1 MKALLL
7 NGGGAFTF
15 PVAGSY
21 WPADPASIVML
32 ATYLAIIGV
41 EAHLEPGR
49 VHGYSVYVRR
59 RWLQSLV
66 QITTKRP
73 L

>member
-1 MKALLL
+1 MKALLR

-15 PVAGSY
+15 PVAAFY
-21 WPADPASIVML
+21 WPANPASIVML
-32 ATYLAIIGV
+32 AAYFAIIGV

-49 VHGYSVYVRR
+49 VHGYSIYVRR

-66 QITTKRP
+66 QITAKRP